1 MILFVEK
8 ITLKNKT
15 NKQTNINLYDVLM
28 QKGKCG
34 FVDEFIKHLSRQ
46 IIRLVWFGF
55 VMVFNTTFINISV
68 IS

>member
-15 NKQTNINLYDVLM
+15 NKQTNTNVYDVLM

-34 FVDEFIKHLSRQ
+34 FVDEIIKHLSRQ
-46 IIRLVWFGF
+46 TIRL
-55 VMVFNTTFINISV
+55 T
-68 IS
+68 